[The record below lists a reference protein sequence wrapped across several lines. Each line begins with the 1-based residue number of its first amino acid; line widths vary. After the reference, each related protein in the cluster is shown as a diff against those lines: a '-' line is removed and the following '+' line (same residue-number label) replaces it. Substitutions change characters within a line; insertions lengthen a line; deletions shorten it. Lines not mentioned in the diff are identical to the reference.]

1 MPGEIKDNMI
11 PPASTTSV
19 TDGATPINN
28 KAGRRL
34 SFFRAP
40 SIFHSA
46 IYGAVAGNA
55 RGIQYTIIVG
65 LAFYGGY
72 YVYRALKLNTNNTEY
87 YGRQSRWRHLEKQ
100 QLFQRELSQKMNGNF
115 VANLTQEY
123 DPVALRQPG
132 GHM

>member
-46 IYGAVAGNA
+46 IYGAVA
-55 RGIQYTIIVG
+55 G

-132 GHM
+132 GHIDSKHLL